1 MHVARVR
8 LRRSAVKD
16 VQVDPFAPF
25 CGLCGAPR
33 IPIIGTYCRICSK
46 CDGWPPRLE
55 PPQIPRK
62 ELK

>member
-1 MHVARVR
+1 M
-8 LRRSAVKD
+8 KD